1 MAGSTALAMILS
13 AQNPKLKAALDQARE
28 SGAST
33 FDALTGI
40 GGFGGGPVGSFGVG
54 SFGAGL
60 VGAIQRQKTKK
71 TGPGTAEARS
81 SRSTILGAASPRHG
95 TILGR
100 STGR

>member
-40 GGFGGGPVGSFGVG
+40 GGFGGGRVG
-54 SFGAGL
+54 SFGAGLGL